1 MASLFRKRTF
11 SPAAKAL
18 LWSAFL
24 LYSGTMTAQRH
35 GGGFGGGVP
44 GANNRPTGVDE
55 KDSLKDFHHAL
66 AVQAT
71 SQQIAE
77 FQALIKETNA
87 AKTRLQTFM
96 QQQRKAGGGSEPAVT
111 VAELDESLQHP
122 RADSQKFVEGFSAAQ
137 KSGLK
142 ELLKKLGKAESDLE
156 AEQKKLDE
164 SLQAEN
170 KPNAEI
176 DSRSDS
182 LTKSLTEFSSQQL
195 ALGREM
201 GVVLAQGSDLTFK
214 LADVRSP
221 VSIGNQTIA
230 VAVSGELSQVAS
242 QGTQRT
248 FKLQMVA
255 DLSDLQQKITELLRA
270 QLDGGRT
277 CGERLAVRQATIVSS
292 TPASVLVLQLH
303 YERWSCVREAGEST
317 SRELAEGDGS
327 VEMKFTP
334 VVERGSSLGLKTEFS
349 RIDAT
354 GMMGESLRSGDLG
367 DELRDKLSQAIL
379 SAVQAGTNF
388 QKCLPPAVRDFA
400 VAQSARFQDAGV
412 GRLGIAVDGQLE
424 ASDEQV
430 NLMASQLN
438 QAMLAQQT
446 ASQQEEGLAS
456 VPAR

>member
-1 MASLFRKRTF
+1 MFQNRISST
-11 SPAAKAL
+11 AARL
-18 LWSAFL
+18 LLGSAFL

-35 GGGFGGGVP
+35 GGFGGGAP
-44 GANNRPTGVDE
+44 GANNRPTGVNE

-71 SQQIAE
+71 SPQIAE
-77 FQALIKETNA
+77 FQALIKETEA
-87 AKTRLQTFM
+87 TKARLQTFM

-111 VAELDESLQHP
+111 VAELDESLQHS
-122 RADSQKFVEGFSAAQ
+122 RADSRKFVEGFSAAQ

-176 DSRSDS
+176 DSRGDS
-182 LTKSLTEFSSQQL
+182 LTKSLADLSSQQL

-277 CGERLAVRQATIVSS
+277 CGERLAVRQASIASS

-303 YERWSCVREAGEST
+303 YERWSCVRQAGEAT
-317 SRELAEGDGS
+317 SQELAEGDGS

-334 VVERGSSLGLKTEFS
+334 VVEKAGSLKLETKFS
-349 RIDAT
+349 RINAT

-379 SAVQAGTNF
+379 SAVQAGANF
-388 QKCLPPAVRDFA
+388 QKCLPPAVRDLA

-412 GRLGIAVDGQLE
+412 GQLGVVVDGQLE

-430 NLMASQLN
+430 NEMASQLN

-446 ASQQEEGLAS
+446 ASQPEEGRTP

>member
-1 MASLFRKRTF
+1 MFQNKISDTASR
-11 SPAAKAL
+11 L
-18 LWSAFL
+18 LLVSAFL

-77 FQALIKETNA
+77 FQALIKETEA

-96 QQQRKAGGGSEPAVT
+96 QQRRKAGGGSEPAVT
-111 VAELDESLQHP
+111 VAELDESLQHS
-122 RADSQKFVEGFSAAQ
+122 RAESQKFVEGFSAAQ

-142 ELLKKLGKAESDLE
+142 DLLKKLGKAESDLE
-156 AEQKKLDE
+156 AGQKKLDE
-164 SLQAEN
+164 TLQAEN

-176 DSRSDS
+176 DSRGED
-182 LTKSLTEFSSQQL
+182 LTKSLADFSSQQL

-201 GVVLAQGSDLTFK
+201 GVVLAQGSDLTFR
-214 LADVRSP
+214 LADIRSP
-221 VSIGNQTIA
+221 VSIGNQTIV

-248 FKLQMVA
+248 FKLQTVA

-277 CGERLAVRQATIVSS
+277 CGERLAVRQATIASS

-303 YERWSCVREAGEST
+303 YERWSCVRQAGESI
-317 SRELAEGDGS
+317 SQELAEGDGS

-334 VVERGSSLGLKTEFS
+334 MVEKANSLKLETKFS
-349 RIDAT
+349 RINAT
-354 GMMGESLRSGDLG
+354 GVMVESLRSGDLG
-367 DELRDKLSQAIL
+367 DELREKVSQAIL
-379 SAVQAGTNF
+379 SAVQAGANF
-388 QKCLPPAVRDFA
+388 QKSLPPAVRDFA
-400 VAQSARFQDAGV
+400 VAQGARFQDAGV
-412 GRLGIAVDGQLE
+412 GRLGVIVDGQLE

-438 QAMLAQQT
+438 QAMLAQGS
-446 ASQQEEGLAS
+446 ASQPEEGRTS
-456 VPAR
+456 VPAH